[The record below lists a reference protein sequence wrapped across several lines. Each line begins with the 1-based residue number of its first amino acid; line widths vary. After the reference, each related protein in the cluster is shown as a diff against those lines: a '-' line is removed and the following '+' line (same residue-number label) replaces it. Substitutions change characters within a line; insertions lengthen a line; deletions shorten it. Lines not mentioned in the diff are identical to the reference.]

1 MRHTGKENWAESF
14 TPSYDVLMM
23 SHDTN
28 KCVLSLYMSTA
39 NSVLTDF
46 VKLLMYD
53 ISSTI
58 SEFHSKILCS
68 FPIKCTQSKVSI
80 ETCTW
85 AGEETPPVRLII
97 QKFIEAASQAD
108 NLPS

>member
-53 ISSTI
+53 ISSTV
-58 SEFHSKILCS
+58 SEVHSKIYN

-80 ETCTW
+80 ETRTW
-85 AGEETPPVRLII
+85 AGVQSPPV
-97 QKFIEAASQAD
+97 SV
-108 NLPS
+108 